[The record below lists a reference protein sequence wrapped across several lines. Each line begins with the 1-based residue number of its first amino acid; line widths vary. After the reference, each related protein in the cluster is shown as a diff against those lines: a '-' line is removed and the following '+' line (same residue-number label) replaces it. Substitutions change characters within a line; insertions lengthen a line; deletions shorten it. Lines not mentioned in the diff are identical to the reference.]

1 MSDIQKKLAQR
12 TANMF
17 TYKENTQE
25 ISALNKRK
33 IETKKTEI
41 IKLLDALIRE
51 YEIMTHT
58 RLEAIQNNRVE
69 VFVKKLSDLRI

>member
-1 MSDIQKKLAQR
+1 MSDIQKKLGQR